1 VELKKV
7 KGGYKKK
14 LCKMKLA
21 LIFHPQITLIT
32 QKIFFF
38 DTKNEKENLCYPRN
52 LRMNSE

>member
-1 VELKKV
+1 
-7 KGGYKKK
+7 
-14 LCKMKLA
+14 MKLA